1 MQDRLIWHKPEQVSS
16 RSTNWRICSRWCSA
30 MTGDDGDAT
39 IKVRHE
45 LHGCAN
51 RSTGI
56 GMKLQSYPNRSITKS
71 GGCFF
76 LGMHAEADDQG
87 PCQTVDEEEI
97 HGYGS
102 ILNE

>member
-1 MQDRLIWHKPEQVSS
+1 
-16 RSTNWRICSRWCSA
+16 
-30 MTGDDGDAT
+30 
-39 IKVRHE
+39 
-45 LHGCAN
+45 
-51 RSTGI
+51 
-56 GMKLQSYPNRSITKS
+56 MKLQSYPNRSITKS